1 MQDLATLMVGPVS
14 KQDRVGLGQTTYI
27 RKSYTSDWPAS
38 DIEYQAKKKPDKAVE
53 YAHFAT
59 KPKQKPK
66 LSQLLYSKGQ
76 TISE

>member
-53 YAHFAT
+53 YAHFALGAS
-59 KPKQKPK
+59 KS
-66 LSQLLYSKGQ
+66 LNYRNYS
-76 TISE
+76 ILP